1 MTKLLIASLLLVL
14 TAGAASGKI
23 SLPEAEQ
30 FQLDNGLVVNV
41 IEKHNLPL
49 FSLQMTFRA
58 GSTHDPVGQ
67 EGLASLASDML
78 MRGTPTRTAKQVAD
92 EVAFGG
98 GALSNY
104 CGRVS
109 AGFRGEFLTAQ
120 GENAFEIL
128 ADLVLN
134 STLPEDE
141 FDKTRT
147 RTLGSLQSRKEDARS
162 IAGDAIYSAILGE
175 SRFAHFTG
183 GEVGTIE
190 KLTRDDVARFVAS
203 HYAPDNCILVVCGD
217 VTRETVRAWVENYF
231 GWWQGT
237 ATLSSTDSEFPAVT
251 GHEVII
257 YDKIDATQTQIR
269 IGGTGIP
276 LGHEDYSALEVA
288 RTVYGG
294 SFTSRLMNEI
304 RVNRGL
310 SYGVRFR
317 TYRYLPGG
325 LAYVSTS
332 TKNETVGEVIDIIL
346 AEADRMQTEIVPDS
360 ELVGTVNYQCGTYPL
375 NFETNDDLAGVFSN
389 LWLSR
394 LDKSYYEDYQERL
407 RAVTSQQ
414 AMDVANKYFPKD
426 NYKLV
431 LVGKADEIREQAK
444 KYGPVTV
451 IPLSEE

>member
-134 STLPEDE
+134 SSLPEDE
-141 FDKTRT
+141 FDNSTKPGPVLSAPFRAAKRT
-147 RTLGSLQSRKEDARS
+147 PVRLPVMPSTAPSWARVVSRTLRVARS
-162 IAGDAIYSAILGE
+162 
-175 SRFAHFTG
+175 
-183 GEVGTIE
+183 
-190 KLTRDDVARFVAS
+190 
-203 HYAPDNCILVVCGD
+203 AP
-217 VTRETVRAWVENYF
+217 
-231 GWWQGT
+231 
-237 ATLSSTDSEFPAVT
+237 
-251 GHEVII
+251 
-257 YDKIDATQTQIR
+257 
-269 IGGTGIP
+269 
-276 LGHEDYSALEVA
+276 
-288 RTVYGG
+288 
-294 SFTSRLMNEI
+294 
-304 RVNRGL
+304 
-310 SYGVRFR
+310 
-317 TYRYLPGG
+317 
-325 LAYVSTS
+325 
-332 TKNETVGEVIDIIL
+332 
-346 AEADRMQTEIVPDS
+346 
-360 ELVGTVNYQCGTYPL
+360 
-375 NFETNDDLAGVFSN
+375 
-389 LWLSR
+389 
-394 LDKSYYEDYQERL
+394 
-407 RAVTSQQ
+407 
-414 AMDVANKYFPKD
+414 
-426 NYKLV
+426 
-431 LVGKADEIREQAK
+431 
-444 KYGPVTV
+444 
-451 IPLSEE
+451 